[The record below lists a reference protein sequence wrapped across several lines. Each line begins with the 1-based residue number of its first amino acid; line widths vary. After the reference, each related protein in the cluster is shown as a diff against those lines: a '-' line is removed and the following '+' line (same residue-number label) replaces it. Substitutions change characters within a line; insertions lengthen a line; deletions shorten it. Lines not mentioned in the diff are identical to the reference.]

1 MKKIICEFKKHN
13 FNYVYTTLNKK
24 EYNYTLDN
32 LTKDFSSVSS
42 SSKYC
47 YLIYLLAKE
56 YTPHNIILICDFLT
70 FTDTF
75 FFDIHPVIYMF
86 INQALQAFPSNKY
99 IIDWVIFNYENHPD
113 SPFSIDEINKLSEII
128 N

>member
-1 MKKIICEFKKHN
+1 MKKIICELKKHD
-13 FNYVYTTLNKK
+13 FNYVYTALNKK
-24 EYNYTLDN
+24 KYNYTLEN

-56 YTPHNIILICDFLT
+56 YTPQNIILICDFLT

-86 INQALQAFPSNKY
+86 IKQALQVFPANKY
-99 IIDWVIFNYENHPD
+99 ITDWVILNYENHPD
-113 SPFSIDEINKLSEII
+113 SPFSTDEINEYKIT
-128 N
+128 